1 VPSLGQKART
11 HGGNHFT
18 CGVRVSLVALRA
30 EKQGDRLDCGALAS
44 GRASTS
50 ILANTLAA
58 PSHPNSEIERRRL
71 VGTAGLGG
79 KSLTSGLGISKRRLL

>member
-1 VPSLGQKART
+1 
-11 HGGNHFT
+11 
-18 CGVRVSLVALRA
+18 
-30 EKQGDRLDCGALAS
+30 
-44 GRASTS
+44 
-50 ILANTLAA
+50 LAA